1 MIPRFR
7 LCGLLAFLLFPGMLA
22 AQSDDLLTRI
32 WDGVQQAQKKYTSGC
47 GTITETRTS
56 SLMVRPMVLHGKF
69 CAEGTT
75 RFSLEYFE
83 PHPLRIRFNENYL
96 NVTIGSHTQV
106 MDVGSNVRRAQSYF
120 SRENS
125 IANLKKNFT
134 ITVQEDS
141 GSYDMKLVPRSE
153 AFRRRLNYLVVKL
166 DTTGL
171 PAAVARSGRQERCEQ
186 CVRHRCQFR
195 EPEDSGGYV
204 RGVQTQ
210 VIERSEI
217 ETMIPHR
224 PPFLWI
230 DRVEELEP
238 GVRCVAV
245 KFVDPAR
252 PDFRRAFSRQAH
264 SAGRSADRSR
274 GPDRGRDAGIGRAAR
289 PWQQWRTIGPAGG
302 RKPLQVS
309 QARNSGP
316 GTAH

>member
-1 MIPRFR
+1 MILRSR

-56 SLMVRPMVLHGKF
+56 SLMERPMVLHGKF

-75 RFSLEYFE
+75 RFALEYFE

-96 NVTIGSHTQV
+96 NVTIGSNTQV

-166 DTTGL
+166 NKRDFLLRSLEVDGKSGVNSVFAIEVSSVNPKIPADTFE
-171 PAAVARSGRQERCEQ
+171 V
-186 CVRHRCQFR
+186 
-195 EPEDSGGYV
+195 Y
-204 RGVQTQ
+204 
-210 VIERSEI
+210 
-217 ETMIPHR
+217 
-224 PPFLWI
+224 
-230 DRVEELEP
+230 
-238 GVRCVAV
+238 
-245 KFVDPAR
+245 
-252 PDFRRAFSRQAH
+252 
-264 SAGRSADRSR
+264 
-274 GPDRGRDAGIGRAAR
+274 
-289 PWQQWRTIGPAGG
+289 
-302 RKPLQVS
+302 KPK
-309 QARNSGP
+309 
-316 GTAH
+316 